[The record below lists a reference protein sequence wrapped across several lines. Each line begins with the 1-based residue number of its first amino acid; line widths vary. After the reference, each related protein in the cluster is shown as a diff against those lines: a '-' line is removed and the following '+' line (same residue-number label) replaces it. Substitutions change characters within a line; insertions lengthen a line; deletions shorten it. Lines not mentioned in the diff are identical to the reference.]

1 MKRILKIAFAGWLLA
16 APVFVVAQSGREVD
30 SESHAQL
37 AEDDQKLNAAY
48 EALLKD
54 IRSHNPKDRA
64 EFVIKGLRESQRAW
78 LKYREAQ
85 TAFVGTYNDFGSA
98 SARDAGLAQYSHD
111 LTEARIKDFAAVPNP
126 F

>member
-1 MKRILKIAFAGWLLA
+1 MKPILKIAVAICLLA
-16 APVFVVAQSGREVD
+16 APAFVLAQSGREVD
-30 SESHAQL
+30 LDANAQL
-37 AEDDQKLNAAY
+37 AEDDKKLNAAY

-54 IRSHNPKDRA
+54 IRAHNPKDRA
-64 EFVIKGLRESQRAW
+64 ALVIERLRESQRAW

-85 TAFVGTYNDFGSA
+85 IGFVGTYADVGSA

-111 LTEARIKDFAAVPNP
+111 LTEARIKDFASMPNP